1 MNEKKTKDLIESLH
15 ADKWLEL
22 SECEAL
28 SGMKRRILKRR
39 CILKQI
45 GHYNYGGRCGIKI
58 QWRDLKAYMD
68 SHRVSSVWQLPDMNQ
83 NEG

>member
-28 SGMKRRILKRR
+28 SGIKRRVLKKTVYPEADWS
-39 CILKQI
+39 L
-45 GHYNYGGRCGIKI
+45 
-58 QWRDLKAYMD
+58 
-68 SHRVSSVWQLPDMNQ
+68 
-83 NEG
+83 